1 MRIIVVGCG
10 NVGLT
15 LTEQLSKEG
24 HNSTVIEEQ
33 SSVVQSAVNNLD
45 VLGIVGN
52 GASYSIMKDA
62 GIDKADLMI
71 AVTDSDELNLLCCLI
86 AKLGI

>member
-24 HNSTVIEEQ
+24 HNITVIEEQ
-33 SSVVQSAVNNLD
+33 SSVVQTAVNSLD

-62 GIDKADLMI
+62 GIDKIVADYQ
-71 AVTDSDELNLLCCLI
+71 AQADEWLKVN
-86 AKLGI
+86 K

>member
-24 HNSTVIEEQ
+24 HNITVIEEQ
-33 SSVVQSAVNNLD
+33 SSVVQTAV
-45 VLGIVGN
+45 VWMFWESSET
-52 GASYSIMKDA
+52 AP
-62 GIDKADLMI
+62 
-71 AVTDSDELNLLCCLI
+71 VTLS
-86 AKLGI
+86 